1 MSFRLGVV
9 PYLNPLPLYFTLRE
23 RSDIEI
29 FADFPANLGARL
41 MRGECDA
48 ALMPVADH
56 LRGIGDGLLGDGI
69 VGATQEVRS
78 VMLFSKVPIKEIT
91 SVALDTSSH
100 SSVALIQV
108 LLRDFYDLCPTVTLQ
123 PPILGQML
131 DQADAAVLIG
141 DPALKAFQSPGS
153 LHVYDMAG
161 LWHRFTGLSFVFA
174 AWTAR
179 PGLERREELVEVLNH
194 ARDEGETRVAE
205 IVAANPIGTS
215 LPDPIVHDY
224 LENVIQYRLT
234 PAHRAGMEQFGQR
247 LKGIPAV

>member
-1 MSFRLGVV
+1 MRFRLGVV

-23 RSDIEI
+23 NPEVEI
-29 FADFPANLGARL
+29 FADFPANLGKRL
-41 MRGECDA
+41 MAGECDA
-48 ALMPVADH
+48 ALLPVADH

-69 VGATQEVRS
+69 VGATGEVRS
-78 VMLFSKVPIKEIT
+78 VMLFSKIPIEEIQ

-108 LLRDFYDLCPTVTLQ
+108 ILRDFYGLKPTLTLQ
-123 PPILGQML
+123 PPQLDQML
-131 DQADAAVLIG
+131 KHADAAVLIG

-174 AWTAR
+174 AWTAT
-179 PGLERREELVEVLNH
+179 PGLEGRNELVALLNS
-194 ARDEGETRVAE
+194 ARDAGEKRVEE
-205 IVAANPIGTS
+205 IVAANPVGTS
-215 LPDPIVHDY
+215 LSDEVVNDY
-224 LENVIQYRLT
+224 LSHVIQYHLT
-234 PAHRAGMEQFGQR
+234 PAHQAGMEEFGRR

>member
-9 PYLNPLPLYFTLRE
+9 PYLNPLPLYFTLRD

-29 FADFPANLGARL
+29 FADFPANLGRRL
-41 MRGECDA
+41 MNGECDA

-56 LRGIGDGLLGDGI
+56 LRGIGDGLIGDGI
-69 VGATQEVRS
+69 VGATREVRS
-78 VMLFSKVPIKEIT
+78 VMLYSKIPIEEVQ

-108 LLRDFYDLCPTVTLQ
+108 ILRDFYGLRPQLTLQ

-131 DQADAAVLIG
+131 DHADAAVLIG
-141 DPALKAFQSPGS
+141 DPALKAFQNPGD
-153 LHVYDMAG
+153 LHVYDMAE

-179 PGLERREELVEVLNH
+179 PNLENRIELEQLLNH
-194 ARDEGETRVAE
+194 GRDEGETRIDE
-205 IVAANPIGTS
+205 IVAVNPIATT
-215 LPDPIVHDY
+215 LPDGVVHDY
-224 LENVIQYRLT
+224 LSNVIQYHLS
-234 PAHRAGMEQFGQR
+234 PAHRAGMEEFGRR
-247 LKGIPAV
+247 LSGIPAV